1 VPAGTVVSP
10 RLRTTA
16 VVDVVFVVILTEG
29 SPTGGM
35 VVVLVTVV
43 VVYDQVSPTERGNLP
58 DSMGGVLVVV
68 CICVKVWPPNVKEVV
83 TRSWMSAKSERLA
96 REYPETA
103 TAAVSVDPIADPEPE
118 DMIRNAS

>member
-16 VVDVVFVVILTEG
+16 VVLVVFVVILVEG
-29 SPTGGM
+29 SPTGGI

-58 DSMGGVLVVV
+58 ESVGGVLVVV
-68 CICVKVWPPNVKEVV
+68 WICVRVWPENVKEVV
-83 TRSWMSAKSERLA
+83 TRSWMSAKSECRA
-96 REYPETA
+96 REYPETVI
-103 TAAVSVDPIADPEPE
+103 AAVSVGPIADPEPE
-118 DMIRNAS
+118 DIIRNAS